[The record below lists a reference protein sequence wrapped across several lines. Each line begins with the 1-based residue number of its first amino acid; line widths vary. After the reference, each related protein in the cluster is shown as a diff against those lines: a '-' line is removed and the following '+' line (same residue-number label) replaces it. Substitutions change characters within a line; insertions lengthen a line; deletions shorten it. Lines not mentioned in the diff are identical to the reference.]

1 MRTKPIKLY
10 AYSVLVL
17 AIEAEPEGGIRRG
30 SAKKEAT
37 YRFRVIAQ
45 NADEAESIGLEL
57 VRTTGERRELLA
69 TVNKVECLRHCHS
82 LVLPA
87 AG

>member
-1 MRTKPIKLY
+1 MRTQPIKLY

-17 AIEAEPEGGIRRG
+17 AIQADD

-37 YRFRVIAQ
+37 YRYRVIAT
-45 NADEAESIGLEL
+45 NAIEAESIGIEL